1 MSWLTIKIATPD
13 ACSVRRIC
21 PKTCL
26 NSASS
31 PFVGSSRSR
40 TSGFRSRIFASAA
53 RCCSPPERSYG
64 WRSSSSVNLQRET
77 TCASRSVLRS
87 DFGKISNKS
96 ARTVDFTNN
105 ACGFW
110 GSIPTL
116 PVMVSSPRY
125 GLCSLASSL
134 SVVVLP
140 VPLPP
145 SSVRNSPL
153 CSSKD
158 RPFTTSGR
166 SLSYLNQSSRA
177 ETTVSVS
184 GAFLFSSGIGCNS
197 CVFA

>member
-1 MSWLTIKIATPD
+1 M
-13 ACSVRRIC
+13 
-21 PKTCL
+21 
-26 NSASS
+26 
-31 PFVGSSRSR
+31 
-40 TSGFRSRIFASAA
+40 SGFRSRIFASAA

-64 WRSSSSVNLQRET
+64 WRSSSSASLQRET

-96 ARTVDFTNN
+96 ARTEDFTKS
-105 ACGFW
+105 ACGFC

-116 PVMVSSPRY
+116 PLIVNSPRY
-125 GLCSLASSL
+125 GFCRLASSL

-177 ETTVSVS
+177 ETTVSPFGV
-184 GAFLFSSGIGCNS
+184 FFFSSGTGRNS